1 MNDFV
6 AKDTCLLCG
15 DIVGVAI
22 NQKLKEIKDGPYSL
36 SLCDKCKQK
45 LIDDKRLLVIEVTM
59 TNKGRVTG
67 ITGRIAQ
74 INEETLKENTP
85 NYKKIMKE
93 RVIMISK
100 ETFNYLE
107 NLG

>member
-1 MNDFV
+1 MNDFI

-22 NQKLKEIKDGPYSL
+22 NQKLKEIKDGPHSL
-36 SLCDKCKQK
+36 SICDKCKQK
-45 LIDDKRLLVIEVTM
+45 LIDDKKLLVIEVTM
-59 TNKGRVTG
+59 NSKRRVTG

-74 INEETLKENTP
+74 INEEALKENAP

-93 RVIMISK
+93 RVIIISE